1 MFLIDDLLMM
11 PINGMKFVFRTLA
24 RTAEEQYTD
33 DAPIKEQLLELQL
46 RLENKELTE
55 AEYVKEE
62 ADILRQ
68 LREIENRKR
77 EMAGVAPEEAQGPFS
92 GKVGEGSGASLTV
105 EFAAPEYGVQA
116 EPATAKV
123 EKPRSLRKSK
133 RKEPRPRP

>member
-1 MFLIDDLLMM
+1 MGLRDPVFLIDDLLFM

-46 RLENKELTE
+46 RLENGELTE
-55 AEYVKEE
+55 AAYVKEE
-62 ADILRQ
+62 AEILRR

-77 EMAGVAPEEAQGPFS
+77 EMAGLEPEEARGPFS

-105 EFAAPEYGVQA
+105 EFSRPDYAVTDRK
-116 EPATAKV
+116 TAKQS
-123 EKPRSLRKSK
+123 RRGK
-133 RKEPRPRP
+133 RH

>member
-1 MFLIDDLLMM
+1 MFLIDDLLLM

-46 RLENKELTE
+46 RLENSELSE

-62 ADILRQ
+62 AAILRR

-77 EMAGVAPEEAQGPFS
+77 EMAGLEPEEARGPFS

-105 EFAAPEYGVQA
+105 EFSQPEYGA
-116 EPATAKV
+116 REESKKTGA
-123 EKPRSLRKSK
+123 RKGK
-133 RKEPRPRP
+133 